1 MSFVKGIH
9 HVCLKCSQIRKKRV
23 RAALAADVEN

>member
-9 HVCLKCSQIRKKRV
+9 HVCLKRSQIRKKESAGGFGSRC
-23 RAALAADVEN
+23 